1 MTRSPRRATP
11 ARSTRST
18 VPDVL
23 AGVSEIDTSCQ
34 IMGRDSALPLVLS
47 PTALQRAFHRDGER
61 AVAQAAARFGI
72 WFGIS
77 SLATHS
83 IEEIAAL
90 TNGPKLF
97 QLYVHKD
104 KGFNA
109 SMIERCREAQFD
121 ALALTVDT
129 IVSGKRERCLRS
141 GFTTP
146 PRFSASS
153 LWSYAT
159 RPRWTLDY
167 VFGPKFRLPNLDGH
181 VEEGSGKSVSIQ
193 DYFNTMLD
201 TNMDWDTAARI
212 RQDWG
217 GTFALKGVMSAGD
230 ASRGRDR
237 CRCDLDF
244 QPWRT
249 PARRQP
255 RALRPADGDRR
266 GRGWRDRDHS
276 RWWGAPRHAYPQEPG
291 IGGDTAAIGRAAIS
305 LCACRCGPAGVER
318 AVQILKEEIERGM
331 RLMGV
336 TSIDQLD
343 PDRLASALS
352 HAVQRRSRLDG
363 GHNRLCSGHRR
374 KAGTQL
380 AREKFRLL
388 PRREVPALVH
398 LVPIN
403 EIGERSLDPLA
414 WRGQDLSGKGARRRQ
429 GCSPSHRRNYQ
440 SFPNRAAR
448 RRRR

>member
-1 MTRSPRRATP
+1 MKLTDCHNIDDFRKLAKQRLPWPVFDYIDGAADDEITK
-11 ARSTRST
+11 ARNTSAFDEVDL

-23 AGVSEIDTSCQ
+23 AGVAEIDTSRT
-34 IMGRDSALPLVLS
+34 IMGRKCALPLILS

-61 AVAQAAARFGI
+61 AVAKAAEKFGV

-90 TNGPKLF
+90 TGGPKLF

-104 KGFNA
+104 AGLNT
-109 SMIERCREAQFD
+109 SMIERCQAAKFD

-146 PRFSASS
+146 PRFSASA

-167 VFGPKFRLPNLDGH
+167 VFGPKFRLPNLDEH
-181 VEEGSGKSVSIQ
+181 VQEGTGKAVSIQ

-217 GTFALKGVMSAGD
+217 GTFALKGVMSAAD
-230 ASRGRDR
+230 
-237 CRCDLDF
+237 
-244 QPWRT
+244 
-249 PARRQP
+249 ARRAVEIGADAIWISNHGGRQLDGS
-255 RALRPADGDRR
+255 RAPFDQLREIVDTVGGEIEIILDGGVRR
-266 GRGWRDRDHS
+266 GTHVLKGLAA
-276 RWWGAPRHAYPQEPG
+276 GA
-291 IGGDTAAIGRAAIS
+291 TAASGGRLYLYALAA
-305 LCACRCGPAGVER
+305 AGQAGVER
-318 AVQILKEEIERGM
+318 ALTILKEEIERAM

-336 TSIDQLD
+336 TSVDQLN
-343 PDRLASALS
+343 PDRL
-352 HAVQRRSRLDG
+352 RY
-363 GHNRLCSGHRR
+363 
-374 KAGTQL
+374 
-380 AREKFRLL
+380 
-388 PRREVPALVH
+388 
-398 LVPIN
+398 
-403 EIGERSLDPLA
+403 
-414 WRGQDLSGKGARRRQ
+414 RQ
-429 GCSPSHRRNYQ
+429 G
-440 SFPNRAAR
+440 
-448 RRRR
+448 